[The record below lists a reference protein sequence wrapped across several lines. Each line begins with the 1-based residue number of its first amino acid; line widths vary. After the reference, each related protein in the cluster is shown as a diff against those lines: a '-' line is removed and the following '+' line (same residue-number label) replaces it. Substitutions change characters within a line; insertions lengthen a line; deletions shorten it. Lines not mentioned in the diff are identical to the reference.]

1 MLGLYIPLLM
11 SLLLREEEE
20 GAASSLVRTQHELV
34 LAKLTA
40 IAAQF
45 PLEFKVR
52 TSKVCLFLVAML
64 SLFRIA
70 LYGSGNMD
78 TVWNYGKSG

>member
-20 GAASSLVRTQHELV
+20 GAASSLMRTQHELV

-45 PLEFKVR
+45 PLDFKVPAKAVYLWGNPP
-52 TSKVCLFLVAML
+52 SCLRKCL
-64 SLFRIA
+64 RIF
-70 LYGSGNMD
+70 
-78 TVWNYGKSG
+78 TF

>member
-40 IAAQF
+40 IATQF

-52 TSKVCLFLVAML
+52 AYKVVYFWWQCSNAPSF
-64 SLFRIA
+64 
-70 LYGSGNMD
+70 
-78 TVWNYGKSG
+78 